1 MVFAG
6 YKEIKDIVSL
16 LLFWSFIFITF
27 ITIHNKM
34 SKNNLTV
41 TLIIKGTFSS
51 KVMKTERY
59 QAVVKKPKYLEVFS
73 LSVIKV

>member
-1 MVFAG
+1 
-6 YKEIKDIVSL
+6 
-16 LLFWSFIFITF
+16 
-27 ITIHNKM
+27 M

-59 QAVVKKPKYLEVFS
+59 QAVVKKPKYLDVFS

>member
-51 KVMKTERY
+51 KVMKTEIPSSG
-59 QAVVKKPKYLEVFS
+59 KKTQIFRGILLKCH
-73 LSVIKV
+73 

>member
-1 MVFAG
+1 
-6 YKEIKDIVSL
+6 
-16 LLFWSFIFITF
+16 
-27 ITIHNKM
+27 M

-59 QAVVKKPKYLEVFS
+59 QAVVKKTQIFRGILLKCH
-73 LSVIKV
+73 